1 MRRIRGSVAALAT
14 LATLATLA
22 ALAAPNAQAETTAI
36 TGATVHTVGPH
47 KTIRDATIVIEDG
60 RIAAVGAGL
69 AVPHGAATVD
79 AGGKPVTPGLM
90 TPIGQIGLVEVSGVQ
105 ETVDFIQ
112 RGDRFTASFDVA
124 NAYNPRSTLVAINR
138 IAGVTSAVLS
148 PESMAEPDALGDQS
162 RVLSGLVSV
171 VELGDEG
178 VFLDRGVGIY
188 AQLGEAGSGVAA
200 GSRAAALMIL
210 RTALEDARDYARN
223 RAAFDERRRRDYSI
237 SRPDLEALQP
247 VLVGERRLLVDVQRA
262 SDISAAL
269 RLAAEFELDLVIV
282 GGAEAWMV
290 ADSIAAAG
298 VPVIL
303 DAMTNLPQGFDR
315 LNARLDS
322 AALLSRAGV
331 RFAIGGDSANQNHN
345 ARNVTQAAGIAVANG
360 LSWDEALAAITLAP
374 ARIYGLDADIGSIE
388 AGKRADLVIWS
399 GDPLELRTTA
409 EQVYIGGR
417 PVDMQSRQTLLRD
430 RYLPENAEK
439 PPAFR

>member
-1 MRRIRGSVAALAT
+1 MRRVNAAMPALA
-14 LATLATLA
+14 LLA
-22 ALAAPNAQAETTAI
+22 ALGAEAQVTAI
-36 TGATVHTVGPH
+36 TGATVHTAGPAG
-47 KTIRDATIVIEDG
+47 TLENATVVIENG
-60 RIAAVGAGL
+60 RVTAVGAGL
-69 AVPHGAATVD
+69 AVPDGAASHD
-79 AGGKPVTPGLM
+79 ARGKVVTPGLM
-90 TPIGQIGLVEVSGVQ
+90 TPLGQIGLVEVDAVL

-124 NAYNPRSTLVAINR
+124 DAYNPNSTLVAINR
-138 IAGVTSAVLS
+138 IAGITYAVLS
-148 PESMAEPDALGDQS
+148 PESMPEPDMLGHQS

-171 VELGDEG
+171 VHLGGEDA
-178 VFLDRGVGIY
+178 FLDRGVAVY

-210 RTALEDARDYARN
+210 RTALEDARDYAAN
-223 RAAFDERRRRDYSI
+223 RTAFDERRRREYSI

-247 VLVGERRLLVDVQRA
+247 VLLGERRLLVDVHRA

-269 RLAAEFELDLVIV
+269 KLAGDFELDLVVV

-290 ADSIAAAG
+290 ADALAAAG

-303 DAMTNLPQGFDR
+303 DSVTNLPRGFDR

-322 AALLSRAGV
+322 AALLARAGV
-331 RFAIGGDSANQNHN
+331 RFAVGGDSSNQNHN

-360 LSWDEALAAITLAP
+360 LSWDEALAAITLTP
-374 ARIYGLDADIGSIE
+374 ARIFGLDSEIGSIE
-388 AGKRADLVIWS
+388 PGKRADLVIWS
-399 GDPLELRTTA
+399 GDPLELRTNA
-409 EQVYIGGR
+409 EQVFIGGR

-430 RYLPENAEK
+430 RYLPEDAEK

>member
-1 MRRIRGSVAALAT
+1 MRRAHAAIMSLLALSALA
-14 LATLATLA
+14 
-22 ALAAPNAQAETTAI
+22 AQAETTAI

-47 KTIRDATIVIEDG
+47 GTLRNATVVIEDG

-69 AVPHGAATVD
+69 AVPDGAASID
-79 AGGKPVTPGLM
+79 AGGKVVTPGLM
-90 TPIGQIGLVEVSGVQ
+90 TPIGQIGLVEVSGVL

-112 RGDRFTASFDVA
+112 RGERFTASFDVA
-124 NAYNPRSTLVAINR
+124 DAYNPRSTLVAVNR
-138 IAGVTSAVLS
+138 IAGIAYAALS
-148 PESMAEPDALGDQS
+148 PESMPEPDALGHRS
-162 RVLSGLVSV
+162 GVLSGLVSIV
-171 VELGDEG
+171 HLGDDG
-178 VFLDRGVGIY
+178 LFLERGVGVY

-210 RTALEDARDYARN
+210 RTALEDARDYSRN

-262 SDISAAL
+262 SDIEAAL

-290 ADSIAAAG
+290 ADALAAAG

-303 DAMTNLPQGFDR
+303 DAMSNLPQGFDR

-331 RFAIGGDSANQNHN
+331 AFAIGGDSSNQNHN

-374 ARIYGLDADIGSIE
+374 ARIYGLEADIGSIE
-388 AGKRADLVIWS
+388 AGKRADLVIWN

-409 EQVYIGGR
+409 EQVLLGGR

-430 RYLPENAEK
+430 RYLPESAAK